1 MNVDRDARNP
11 PRLCV
16 HGGTGLA
23 FGGGTMT
30 TGWGSMEW
38 GERFAAFGR
47 LVDRRQA
54 LRTVGAAALGGAA
67 WLSGRAP
74 ARAQDD
80 SRFFRI
86 GTGPTT
92 GNYFTI
98 GGIIANAISN
108 PPGSGPCDKGGSCGV
123 PGLIAIAQTTQGS
136 VQNVELVTNQTLESG
151 LCQSDVAYWAY
162 SGSGMY
168 SGGKPFDSL
177 RAIANLYQES
187 LHVVVRA
194 DSTINAIA
202 DLRGKRVSLGGR
214 GSGTRATAVLVLG
227 AYGVGERKF
236 TGQQLTIDK
245 AAEQL
250 AAGGIDAIFFVGG
263 APVPALADL
272 AKSTPLR
279 LLPVAGDEASTL
291 RATYPFLTVDVIPEN
306 SYGSN
311 PPTVTVGIGTY
322 WLVLADLEEKLVHDI
337 TAALWHPATRKL
349 LDQGSPIG
357 RRIRLEQALV
367 GLPLPVH
374 AGAERYYTE
383 PHDQNGQPGGAQ

>member
-1 MNVDRDARNP
+1 MKLLERIAPADR
-11 PRLCV
+11 
-16 HGGTGLA
+16 
-23 FGGGTMT
+23 F
-30 TGWGSMEW
+30 
-38 GERFAAFGR
+38 
-47 LVDRRQA
+47 VDRRRA
-54 LRTVGAAALGGAA
+54 LRTAGIAVAGGAA
-67 WLSGRAP
+67 WLVGGAAAPRAY
-74 ARAQDD
+74 AQDE

-108 PPGSGPCDKGGSCGV
+108 PPGSRPCDKGGSCGV

-136 VQNVELVTNQTLESG
+136 VQNVELVAGKSLESG

-168 SGGKPFDSL
+168 SGGKPFDGL

-187 LHVVVRA
+187 LHIVVRA

-202 DLRGKRVSLGGR
+202 DLRGKRISLGGR

-236 TGQQLTIDK
+236 AGQQLTIEK
-245 AAEQL
+245 ACAQL
-250 AAGGIDAIFFVGG
+250 RDSTIDAIFFVGG
-263 APVPALADL
+263 PPVPALAEL
-272 AKSTPLR
+272 AQSTALR
-279 LLPVAGDEASTL
+279 LLPVAGDEASGL
-291 RATYPFLTVDVIPEN
+291 RGTYPFLTVDVIPED

-311 PPTVTVGIGTY
+311 AATITVGIGTY
-322 WLVLADLEEKLVHDI
+322 WLVLAELEDDLVHDI

-367 GLPLPVH
+367 GLPIPVH
-374 AGAERYYTE
+374 AGAERFYAQ
-383 PHDQNGQPGGAQ
+383 PRDQNGQPGDAQ